1 MLLLPQKHLQ
11 FRGAENNR
19 IVIQSKLFFDD
30 PDPGT
35 STYGQLTYSYG
46 GLPSGLTVNDAGRIR
61 GRLPEGTYTFT
72 VTATD
77 GGNLSTQ
84 QTFTIIIGKPGKP
97 GKPHKPGKRKAG
109 KDGKWKSDGKVM
121 EKMEKPKS

>member
-1 MLLLPQKHLQ
+1 MTKTRDHDAQVVNYIGPDAK
-11 FRGAENNR
+11 FKGKEIFFGSNSDGGENNR

-30 PDPGT
+30 PDPST
-35 STYGQLTYSYG
+35 STYGQLTYSFG

-97 GKPHKPGKRKAG
+97 G
-109 KDGKWKSDGKVM
+109 
-121 EKMEKPKS
+121 